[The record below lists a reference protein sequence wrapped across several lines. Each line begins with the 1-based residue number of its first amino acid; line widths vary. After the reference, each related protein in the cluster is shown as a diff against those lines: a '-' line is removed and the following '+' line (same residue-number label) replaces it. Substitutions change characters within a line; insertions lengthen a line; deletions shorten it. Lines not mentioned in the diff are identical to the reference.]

1 MLRRARTSAA
11 QADDLHT
18 YPLDWPQSQRWNPDY
33 NVPRNSLED
42 DDSLAQS
49 STLSSTQPKGK
60 TVYTEATVRRED
72 GQHSTAVHAQS
83 RHQAAGLG
91 SQLPDLS
98 HWLKTLSEIYMNN
111 LENRARWDP
120 RWLSITRRER
130 HEGLASSTIT
140 ILDYMNDESVPL
152 KTTTTEIAQLCV
164 ALQERPEACA
174 VRVLMVNDLSR
185 FVMGALG
192 QLYAVDPEFWF
203 DHLTNSGYAASDSQ
217 LKVSSAVWM
226 NWAERETRFRHRSLP
241 GIGQRTQWN
250 TSSRTRGRNWG
261 HIRWA
266 RLGLMHYL
274 GKKGFNEDEIECRL
288 GDGRWLVERDVF
300 LDKYGFFMTPRR
312 LLRNAQLAKRSSKKK
327 PQDLYSRAK
336 DSNIYRAYSTFD
348 GLPKNV
354 TAWKNRDLRVV
365 APEGAS
371 YWSGADQQGQRID
384 IIVFDPPRRM
394 KDGITNDIIPSL
406 TFMPR
411 AIEVE
416 SYTDD
421 DLWRIAG
428 VEETFLDPPPP
439 LISKKEIK
447 KKRKEQLTQ
456 RRNEKKASGSK
467 ESRHNEATDEELA
480 ISVESGSESGL
491 TSDDEYDQDYKNGLR
506 AEYKNPKPHSRDR
519 DFARKY
525 ALSTSNLVERLLTAT
540 PTQALLGDESPIP
553 ALLYRLVLDDFWQL
567 LAEMRLQLDH
577 LDNDLTA
584 TLYEQLVES
593 IGNSTRQNLTWMRST
608 LQELHDW
615 SNHLRKS
622 GATLKATLDI
632 QQEIEELNANVQD
645 LQRRSE
651 QTMNLLVSSMTL
663 AQSSTVIEQTSG
675 INKLT
680 ELAFFFIPVSF
691 ITSIFS
697 MQVFEL
703 TSAPPR
709 IWTWGLSL
717 SVVALTTYLIRILL
731 RSPSF
736 RVVLLHFRATII
748 NRFSAPGA
756 GTASRRLNTVG
767 NRAIAKF
774 IFFFTAVMTMFSMV
788 VIPVLFL
795 LFLLMGGLWL
805 GITGVALYF
814 IVTRWPEAAVLVPC
828 FISIPVALLGMA
840 TCWHWHEEISD
851 GCLAAINWSVEWIKW
866 VFPAQWTLDTV
877 DDEDLAKEGINIYA
891 RQALV
896 LAT

>member
-1 MLRRARTSAA
+1 MLRRARASTAR
-11 QADDLHT
+11 ADDLHT
-18 YPLDWPQSQRWNPDY
+18 YALEWPQSQRWNPDY

-42 DDSLAQS
+42 ADSPAESPTPTWL
-49 STLSSTQPKGK
+49 STQPKENP
-60 TVYTEATVRRED
+60 VDTEATPRRE
-72 GQHSTAVHAQS
+72 GGRCNTTVHAQS
-83 RHQAAGLG
+83 HREATGFK

-98 HWLKTLSEIYMNN
+98 HWLETLSEIYMNN

-140 ILDYMNDESVPL
+140 ILDYINDKSGPL

-164 ALQERPEACA
+164 ALQERPEECA

-192 QLYAVDPEFWF
+192 QLYAVDPEFRF

-250 TSSRTRGRNWG
+250 TPSRTKGRNWG
-261 HIRWA
+261 HVRWA

-300 LDKYGFFMTPRR
+300 LDKYGFFMTRRR

-327 PQDLYSRAK
+327 PRDLYSRAK

-354 TAWKNRDLRVV
+354 TAWRNRDLRVV

-371 YWSGADQQGQRID
+371 YWSGADEQGRRID

-394 KDGITNDIIPSL
+394 KDGITNEAIPSL

-467 ESRHNEATDEELA
+467 ESRRNEATDEELG
-480 ISVESGSESGL
+480 INLESGSESGL
-491 TSDDEYDQDYKNGLR
+491 TSDDEYDQDYNNELR

-593 IGNSTRQNLTWMRST
+593 VGNSTRQNLTWMRST
-608 LQELHDW
+608 LQELRDW

-632 QQEIEELNANVQD
+632 QQEIEELNADVQD

-680 ELAFFFIPVSF
+680 ELAFFLFPCHSLRPSSPCKF
-691 ITSIFS
+691 PSS
-697 MQVFEL
+697 HR
-703 TSAPPR
+703 PR
-709 IWTWGLSL
+709 HESGFGASHYQSL
-717 SVVALTTYLIRILL
+717 PWRPI
-731 RSPSF
+731 
-736 RVVLLHFRATII
+736 
-748 NRFSAPGA
+748 
-756 GTASRRLNTVG
+756 
-767 NRAIAKF
+767 
-774 IFFFTAVMTMFSMV
+774 
-788 VIPVLFL
+788 
-795 LFLLMGGLWL
+795 
-805 GITGVALYF
+805 
-814 IVTRWPEAAVLVPC
+814 
-828 FISIPVALLGMA
+828 
-840 TCWHWHEEISD
+840 
-851 GCLAAINWSVEWIKW
+851 
-866 VFPAQWTLDTV
+866 
-877 DDEDLAKEGINIYA
+877 
-891 RQALV
+891 
-896 LAT
+896 

>member
-1 MLRRARTSAA
+1 
-11 QADDLHT
+11 
-18 YPLDWPQSQRWNPDY
+18 
-33 NVPRNSLED
+33 
-42 DDSLAQS
+42 
-49 STLSSTQPKGK
+49 
-60 TVYTEATVRRED
+60 
-72 GQHSTAVHAQS
+72 
-83 RHQAAGLG
+83 
-91 SQLPDLS
+91 
-98 HWLKTLSEIYMNN
+98 
-111 LENRARWDP
+111 
-120 RWLSITRRER
+120 
-130 HEGLASSTIT
+130 
-140 ILDYMNDESVPL
+140 
-152 KTTTTEIAQLCV
+152 
-164 ALQERPEACA
+164 
-174 VRVLMVNDLSR
+174 
-185 FVMGALG
+185 
-192 QLYAVDPEFWF
+192 
-203 DHLTNSGYAASDSQ
+203 
-217 LKVSSAVWM
+217 
-226 NWAERETRFRHRSLP
+226 
-241 GIGQRTQWN
+241 
-250 TSSRTRGRNWG
+250 
-261 HIRWA
+261 
-266 RLGLMHYL
+266 
-274 GKKGFNEDEIECRL
+274 
-288 GDGRWLVERDVF
+288 
-300 LDKYGFFMTPRR
+300 
-312 LLRNAQLAKRSSKKK
+312 
-327 PQDLYSRAK
+327 
-336 DSNIYRAYSTFD
+336 
-348 GLPKNV
+348 
-354 TAWKNRDLRVV
+354 
-365 APEGAS
+365 
-371 YWSGADQQGQRID
+371 
-384 IIVFDPPRRM
+384 M
-394 KDGITNDIIPSL
+394 KDGITNDTIPSL

-421 DLWRIAG
+421 DFWRIAG

-540 PTQALLGDESPIP
+540 PTQAFFGDESPIP

-622 GATLKATLDI
+622 GATLKTTPDI

-675 INKLT
+675 INILT

-717 SVVALTTYLIRILL
+717 SVVALTTYLIRISL

-774 IFFFTAVMTMFSMV
+774 LFFFTAVMTMFSMV
-788 VIPVLFL
+788 IIPVLFL

-805 GITGVALYF
+805 GITGAALYF

-828 FISIPVALLGMA
+828 FISIPVALFGMA
-840 TCWHWHEEISD
+840 ACWHWHEEISD
-851 GCLAAINWSVEWIKW
+851 GCLAVINWSVEWIKW